1 MKKLLFNFFC
11 LGLLF
16 GCQETISVDLPTE
29 EPRLILDAIIR
40 VNDPT
45 QVVSAIDV
53 KASLSSSFFEEN
65 VPANLTEIRLTNNS
79 SQNLVVLTQEEEDSG
94 VYSGLWSTNELING
108 DITLTAVYNGEIYTA
123 ETSYVPSTPILNV
136 AQGDKT
142 LFEGN
147 ETEIVITFEDRK
159 GSDDFYLFDLDFSQ
173 FLVSEDTFYKDQAFT
188 FSYFYDN
195 NLSAGRE
202 INITLLGVNES
213 FYNYMN
219 LLILQSSG
227 GDQGPFQTPSTTARG
242 NFINTSNNANF
253 ALGYFA
259 ICQTYSG
266 SIVIE

>member
-11 LGLLF
+11 LNLLL
-16 GCQETISVDLPTE
+16 GCQETISVDVPTE
-29 EPRLILDAIIR
+29 APRLIIDAVIR
-40 VNDPT
+40 VSDPT
-45 QVVSAIDV
+45 QVISVVQV

-65 VPANLTEIRLTNNS
+65 TPASLSSIVLTNNL
-79 SQNLVVLTQEEEDSG
+79 SQNLVTLTEEEENSG
-94 VYSGLWSTNELING
+94 LYSGLWGTNELING
-108 DITLTAVYNGEIYTA
+108 NVTLTAVYNNEVYTA
-123 ETSYVPSTPILNV
+123 EATYVPSTPILDV
-136 AQGDKT
+136 SQGDKT

-159 GSDDFYLFDLDFSQ
+159 NSDDFYLFDLDFSQ
-173 FLVSEDTFYKDQAFT
+173 FLVSEDTFYKDQPFT

-195 NLSAGRE
+195 NLSPGRE

-242 NFINTSNNANF
+242 NFINTSNNSNF

-259 ICQTYSG
+259 ICQTYSA